1 MSGICSSLCARLRGW
16 SLLAGLLACIAV
28 LATGALVALF
38 ADVILI
44 LPAATRARAP
54 WVLGGFGLVV
64 LLVAAWRVLRIA
76 PGRVA
81 RRCERRWPQLGSGL
95 TNAVD
100 LQGRQPCGPV
110 QAHLHQEALE
120 RGRELAR
127 GARTWPLMRAAL
139 LVAMVALFAAGL
151 AWGGTAVFGRSLLAA
166 VAPRFL
172 DPHGDHPPYSPLQF
186 ELTAAD
192 TAVSYG
198 GSCEIRARVHGGAV
212 DQLLL
217 VAEDENGERSRSVM
231 FRDPDRSHFHT
242 LTNLRHPTR
251 FHVTDGRGRS
261 RWQRIAI
268 RYTPRIEAI
277 ELATTFP
284 AYTGLEP
291 RTRQLGEEDLEL
303 PAGTTV
309 QLRVASN
316 RPLAHGT
323 LCLIPLLGGETRTL
337 DLARDS
343 AAKRVVVGEFTLQQ
357 AVAFNIAVTDRDG
370 LVSREPR
377 KGRITVLPDE
387 RPRIRVIEPGRDA
400 VATPEIS
407 IPVVVEAEDDYGVE
421 QILWLRGLNESLER
435 SFAMPFTP
443 HRLGRIGRAE
453 TAFDLGDLGVRPGDT
468 IRYFF
473 EAVDNDP
480 AGPNITTSRV
490 FELDIISVEQ
500 YEAILRQARARKA
513 LFDAHLAL
521 QQHLRRLEETAEHLA
536 ERLAEP
542 DAADDPELAGELAA
556 FRRSLADYE
565 KRLQELIGARP
576 SFAVD
581 PLFQDSLG
589 QQRPGLER
597 AREALGNG
605 TPDPEAMAT
614 VARELGALRPQMDQ
628 EVGEPAR
635 QLAAVARLL
644 GAADEFSALAL
655 RQREV
660 VRTARRF
667 AETSSEAVSRLQQME
682 LQELAAAER
691 DIADALDEWTRR
703 VDDLIADLPDDPA
716 YDELRVSANEFLGKV
731 TAARIDPALRRA
743 GSHFGGMAGSDGVEL
758 AALAEERMMA
768 LIERCQALGNQLGQ
782 GGCFEFQPR
791 MQSAMQR
798 SLQQI
803 RQALGSGGSGGAGY
817 GLAGNNVGLYGPD
830 IQLSGSQGSGGDS
843 SGGATVASQTPAA
856 SAAVGEDLTTPDAEQ
871 TVVPQ
876 TDAAFP
882 LRYRNLVGE
891 YFRTIG
897 ETAP

>member
-1 MSGICSSLCARLRGW
+1 MSGMCASLCARLRGW
-16 SLLAGLLACIAV
+16 SLLAGLLTGITA
-28 LATGALVALF
+28 LAAGALVALF

-44 LPAATRARAP
+44 LPADARARAP
-54 WVLGGFGLVV
+54 WVLGGLGVAVV
-64 LLVAAWRVLRIA
+64 LIAAWRVLRIA

-81 RRCERRWPQLGSGL
+81 RRCEGRWSRLGTGL

-100 LQGRQPCGPV
+100 LQRREPDGPI
-110 QAHLHQEALE
+110 QAHLRQEALA
-120 RGRELAR
+120 RGRELA
-127 GARTWPLMRAAL
+127 GGVRTWPLMRAAL
-139 LVAMVALFAAGL
+139 LIALVALIAAGL
-151 AWGGTAVFGRSLLAA
+151 AWGGTAVFGRAMLAA

-172 DPHGDHPPYSPLQF
+172 DPHGDHPPYSPLAF
-186 ELTAAD
+186 EIVAAD
-192 TAVSYG
+192 AAVSYG
-198 GSCEIRARVHGGAV
+198 GSCEIRARVHGGVV

-217 VAEDENGERSRSVM
+217 VAEDDNGERSRSVM

-261 RWQRIAI
+261 RWRRIDI
-268 RYTPRIEAI
+268 RYTPRLESVEI
-277 ELATTFP
+277 ATGFP

-291 RTRQLGEEDLEL
+291 RTRKLGDEDLEL
-303 PAGTTV
+303 PRGTTV
-309 QLRVASN
+309 ALRVASN

-323 LCLIPLLGGETRTL
+323 VSLTPLLGGEARTL
-337 DLARDS
+337 RLERDGQ
-343 AAKRVVVGEFTLQQ
+343 AERVVAGGFELQQ
-357 AVAFNIAVTDRDG
+357 AVAFSIAVTDTDG

-377 KGRITVLPDE
+377 KGRITILPDE

-421 QILWLRGLNESLER
+421 RILWLRGLNESLER
-435 SFAMPFTP
+435 PFAMPFTP
-443 HRLGRIGRAE
+443 QRQGRTGRAE
-453 TAFDLGDLGVRPGDT
+453 TAFDLGDLGLRPGDT

-490 FELDIISVEQ
+490 FELDIISHEEYEQ
-500 YEAILRQARARKA
+500 ILRQARARKQ

-521 QQHLRRLEETAEHLA
+521 QQHLRRLQETAEHLA

-542 DAADDPELAGELAA
+542 GAADDPKLAEELAA
-556 FRRSLADYE
+556 FRRSVADYH
-565 KRLQELIGARP
+565 KRLEELIGARP
-576 SFAVD
+576 TFAVD
-581 PLFQDSLG
+581 PLFQDSLE
-589 QQRPGLER
+589 QQRPGLQR
-597 AREALGNG
+597 AREALGG
-605 TPDPEAMAT
+605 GVPDPEAMAT
-614 VARELGALRPQMDQ
+614 VAEELAALRPQMDQ

-644 GAADEFSALAL
+644 AATDGFSALAL
-655 RQREV
+655 RQREL

-667 AETSSEAVSRLQQME
+667 AQTRSEAVSRLQQME
-682 LQELAAAER
+682 LQALAAAER
-691 DIADALDEWTRR
+691 DIADALDAWILQ
-703 VDDLIADLPDDPA
+703 VDELIGDLPDDPA
-716 YDELRVSANEFLGKV
+716 YAELRVSANEFLGKV

-743 GSHFGGMAGSDGVEL
+743 GSHFGGMDGSEGVKL

-768 LIERCQALGNQLGQ
+768 LIARCQAFAGQLGQ
-782 GGCFEFQPR
+782 GACFKFQPQL
-791 MQSAMQR
+791 QSAMQR

-803 RQALGSGGSGGAGY
+803 RQAMGAGGSGAAGY

-830 IQLSGSQGSGGDS
+830 IQLSGQQGSGGDS
-843 SGGATVASQTPAA
+843 GRSASVAREAPAA
-856 SAAVGEDLTTPDAEQ
+856 SSAVGEELTTPNAEQ